1 MTWIGRTLAVV
12 LLLALAGET
21 ARAAPAAESKADRL
35 AAAQD
40 VLAATGGA
48 KQFDRIIPLISNTL
62 RDAMVRAHPKLE
74 QPLSE
79 VFKAMLAGF
88 AERTDAMMSEVAE
101 AYARLFTVVEL
112 KAVAAFYRSDVG
124 RKFVQTA
131 PKLAAEGI
139 RIGRK
144 WGDIISRELR
154 AKVEQ
159 EMRQRGHKI

>member
-1 MTWIGRTLAVV
+1 MTWISRTFAVV
-12 LLLALAGET
+12 LLLALVGQPAH
-21 ARAAPAAESKADRL
+21 AAESDADRL

-48 KQFDRIIPLISNTL
+48 KQFDRIIPLIANTL
-62 RDAMVRAHPKLE
+62 RDGMIRAHPKLQ
-74 QPLSE
+74 QPLTD

-88 AERTDAMMSEVAE
+88 AERKDAMMSEVAQ
-101 AYARLFTVVEL
+101 AYARLFTVAEL
-112 KAVAAFYRSDVG
+112 KTIATFYRSEVG
-124 RKFVQTA
+124 RKFVETA